1 MPGSQLMP
9 ASGGRA
15 LGVSGAHGAGCGRA
29 RCGLREGALVQLE
42 LMVLGSAFAH
52 GARCGAPARE
62 VRGCD
67 ANAAISREV
76 WGRKTATQRETPWRT
91 GQFST
96 GLSGWFVTPVGV
108 AAASRRSLHS
118 TSSLNESCS
127 GCEWPRSALRRAR
140 TARCQAQS
148 ASPAFDRGVPGADRR
163 GKSGRSSS

>member
-15 LGVSGAHGAGCGRA
+15 LGVGGAHGAGCGRA
-29 RCGLREGALVQLE
+29 RCGCVRAHSSSLSSWCLAPPLPMVRGAALRRE
-42 LMVLGSAFAH
+42 
-52 GARCGAPARE
+52 RCGGATLTPRFRE
-62 VRGCD
+62 KFGGVRQLPRR
-67 ANAAISREV
+67 ANVA
-76 WGRKTATQRETPWRT
+76 
-91 GQFST
+91 
-96 GLSGWFVTPVGV
+96 GWFVTPVGV

-163 GKSGRSSS
+163 GRSGRSSS